1 VSKGSGWYK
10 TLLNKYGIEVA
21 FVVVC
26 AVIELVCPIF
36 LTGINII
43 DIFRETS
50 MTGIIAVGMTFII
63 LAGDIDLTVGSYA
76 ALSGV
81 LAAGLSVNNHFN
93 TVLSLVIALLV
104 CTVSGFICGIIIT
117 KAKVHSFV
125 VTLGMQSLIRGSAML
140 YTNGLSISNL
150 SKSLTYL
157 GSGMIGVVPVPAL
170 LFIIILLIGY
180 FVATKTSYGRYVYAI
195 GGNRE
200 ATRLSGINTDLVRI
214 CSFAVSGFLAGLA
227 GLVLMGRVSSG
238 QPTAASGWELNAI
251 AAVVIGGTSMYGG
264 RGSMFGTL
272 IGALFLT
279 VINNGLDIIG
289 ITPFIQEIVIGILI
303 ISVVVVD
310 SVRKTD

>member
-1 VSKGSGWYK
+1 
-10 TLLNKYGIEVA
+10 
-21 FVVVC
+21 
-26 AVIELVCPIF
+26 
-36 LTGINII
+36 
-43 DIFRETS
+43 
-50 MTGIIAVGMTFII
+50 
-63 LAGDIDLTVGSYA
+63 
-76 ALSGV
+76 
-81 LAAGLSVNNHFN
+81 
-93 TVLSLVIALLV
+93 
-104 CTVSGFICGIIIT
+104 
-117 KAKVHSFV
+117 
-125 VTLGMQSLIRGSAML
+125 MQSLIRGSAML

-279 VINNGLDIIG
+279 VINNGLDITGNSHRYPDYLRSGCRQRKKNRLIHMINRRVCNSG
-289 ITPFIQEIVIGILI
+289 FPGTP
-303 ISVVVVD
+303 
-310 SVRKTD
+310 